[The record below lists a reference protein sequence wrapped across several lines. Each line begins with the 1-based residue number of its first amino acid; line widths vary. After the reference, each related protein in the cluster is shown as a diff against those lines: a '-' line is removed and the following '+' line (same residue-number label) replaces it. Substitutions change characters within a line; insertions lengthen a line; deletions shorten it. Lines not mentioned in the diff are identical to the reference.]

1 MCPAG
6 SLVKHGAILA
16 GASDAPVS
24 TPNPFIAMA
33 IGMTRTAEGGS
44 YLNPSE
50 AIDRETAFKAYTINA
65 AKALGREK
73 EIGTLEAG
81 KKADMIVLD
90 RDIFTVPPEQLAET
104 KVVWTIFNG
113 KKVYQ
118 Q

>member
-1 MCPAG
+1 M
-6 SLVKHGAILA
+6 
-16 GASDAPVS
+16 
-24 TPNPFIAMA
+24 
-33 IGMTRTAEGGS
+33 
-44 YLNPSE
+44 
-50 AIDRETAFKAYTINA
+50 NA

-73 EIGTLEAG
+73 EIGTLEVG

-90 RDIFTVPPEQLAET
+90 RDIFTVSPEQLAET